1 MIELNFCSQ
10 DEYLKKYNKKK
21 IHFIT
26 YGDNNFNNSKIRLCN
41 EAIKS
46 KWFDTVS
53 DYGPDDLSDEFKNK
67 FKYILSQERGAG
79 YWIWKCYIIKKKLNE
94 INDNDILIYLDA
106 GCTINT
112 KGINRF
118 YEYIDILDESET
130 GIISFQ
136 MGSDEKL
143 WTTKEIFDYF
153 DIGLDHE
160 IANSGQIM
168 ATVRIMK
175 KNKNLINMIDK
186 EIKALYDN
194 PLMFTDYYNDNQN
207 SYFIDNRHEQ
217 SIFSIIRKM
226 HNPILLNDETY
237 FLFSSEE
244 SLKYPFWATRI
255 KDNSQLKKY
264 KKYKKIAKI
273 SILFVFIYFLFS
285 NSEYGY
291 NYWF

>member
-1 MIELNFCSQ
+1 MN
-10 DEYLKKYNKKK
+10 K
-21 IHFIT
+21 IHFIN
-26 YGDNNFNNSKIRLCN
+26 YGDNNFKNSKIRLCN

-46 KWFDTVS
+46 EWFDTVS
-53 DYGPDDLSDEFKNK
+53 DYGPDDLSDQFKEK
-67 FKYILSQERGAG
+67 FKYILSQKRGAG
-79 YWIWKCYIIKKKLNE
+79 YWIWKCHIIKKKLNE

-153 DIGLDHE
+153 KIDSEDN
-160 IANSGQIM
+160 IANTGQLIGGI
-168 ATVRIMK
+168 RIMK

-226 HNPILLNDETY
+226 HNPILLEDETN
-237 FLFSSEE
+237 FSFGSEE

-255 KDNSQLKKY
+255 KDNQLIKDKSQLKKY
-264 KKYKKIAKI
+264 KKIVKI

-291 NYWF
+291 HYWF